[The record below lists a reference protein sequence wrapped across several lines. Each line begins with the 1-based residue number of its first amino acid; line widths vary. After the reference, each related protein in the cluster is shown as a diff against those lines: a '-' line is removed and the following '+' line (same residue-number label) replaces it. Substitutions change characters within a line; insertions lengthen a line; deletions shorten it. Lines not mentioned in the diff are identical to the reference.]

1 MSEFIILGSDSVER
15 QHLMARATVQ
25 VEEAMNELLARFIVE
40 NSDEINER
48 LADFGITVDR
58 LLQPEWQ
65 VSVRAKDLELWGSPE
80 QKRDAVVDMM
90 ARVNESI
97 RRNEE
102 LAAKFGRTA
111 EESAR

>member
-1 MSEFIILGSDSVER
+1 MSEFIILGSESIER
-15 QHLMARATVQ
+15 QHLVARASEG
-25 VEEAMNELLARFIVE
+25 VEKAMNELLTQFIVE
-40 NSDEINER
+40 NRDEVNAR
-48 LADFGITVDR
+48 LAPFGITIDR
-58 LLQPEWQ
+58 IMQPEWQ
-65 VSVRAKDLELWGSPE
+65 VMVRAGDIELWGSPE

-102 LAAKFGRTA
+102 LAAAFGRRA